1 MVYRFGFS
9 IKTSTVL
16 AKPRPEPS
24 YLFHPE
30 LWRPAMYEYKTTGT
44 CSTRIRFEIR
54 DGRVCDLS
62 FEDGCEG
69 NLKALS
75 ILAEGLEAREL
86 IKRLKGVQCGSRGT
100 SCADQLAKALEKAV
114 GLGQN

>member
-1 MVYRFGFS
+1 MDSDF
-9 IKTSTVL
+9 
-16 AKPRPEPS
+16 PS
-24 YLFHPE
+24 SQHGPCQTLPGVSYWFHPE
-30 LWRPAMYEYKTTGT
+30 LWKSIMHEYKTAGT

-54 DGRVCDLS
+54 DGKVRGLK

-86 IKRLKGVQCGSRGT
+86 IKRLKGVRCGSRGT
-100 SCADQLAKALEKAV
+100 SCADQLAKALEKAIC
-114 GLGQN
+114 LGQNT